1 MCSISKE
8 GTDLG
13 DFSFVY
19 ILLLFFTINNN
30 YAFLLKKKV
39 LEEQKLC
46 QNMIEMQNY
55 YLRWFDSS
63 QKKVSYPKRFQLS
76 SQKSHLKII
85 VNGIGEEP

>member
-30 YAFLLKKKV
+30 YAFLLKKKKYWKNRNSV
-39 LEEQKLC
+39 KT
-46 QNMIEMQNY
+46 
-55 YLRWFDSS
+55 
-63 QKKVSYPKRFQLS
+63 
-76 SQKSHLKII
+76 
-85 VNGIGEEP
+85 